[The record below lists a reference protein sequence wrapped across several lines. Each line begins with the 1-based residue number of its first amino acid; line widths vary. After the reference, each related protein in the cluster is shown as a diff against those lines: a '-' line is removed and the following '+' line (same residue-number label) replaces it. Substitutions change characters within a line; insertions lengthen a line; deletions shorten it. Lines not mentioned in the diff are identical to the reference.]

1 MIRKMKIG
9 FHKNVKHLLCERFFY
24 EKISAN
30 HISNKAL
37 IVKIYKEVSKLN
49 NKNQTIQ
56 LENEQKS
63 EATFP
68 EEDILIVD
76 RQMKTPAIKKMQ
88 IKATIRHCYIPISMA
103 KTKNIDYIE
112 SR

>member
-1 MIRKMKIG
+1 M
-9 FHKNVKHLLCERFFY
+9 
-24 EKISAN
+24 AN

-63 EATFP
+63 EETFP
-68 EEDILIVD
+68 EEDILMAD
-76 RQMKTPAIKKMQ
+76 RQMNTPAIKKMQ
-88 IKATIRHCYIPISMA
+88 IKATMRHLLHTYQHG
-103 KTKNIDYIE
+103 
-112 SR
+112 